1 MLYFIDSLAALF
13 VLAGFQLAFRQ
24 KRLEMWRRRLWYPHG
39 SPAMRT
45 PAEDPEG
52 VASVLRIV
60 GVMVMAFSFTGAVF
74 ANLIAHY
81 SAL

>member
-45 PAEDPEG
+45 PAERLSE
-52 VASVLRIV
+52 VRILT
-60 GVMVMAFSFTGAVF
+60 MVMAFSFTGAVF